1 MATDVVMPQMGESVT
16 EGTIVRWMKKVGDRI
31 DRDEP
36 LLEITTDKVD
46 AEVPS
51 PAAGIVV
58 EIRAQEGETVAVNHV
73 VAVIGSPDAVAQPP
87 AAQPPASKAA
97 PAAAAPAAAAPAAAA
112 PAAAAS
118 APHSPASDD
127 VTRDHT
133 SPLVR
138 KMAREHHVDLSQ
150 VHGTGIS
157 GRVTKYD
164 ILDYLER
171 NGREGQVG
179 RDRQEGREGKAAT
192 GGPHVVVHPGDRVEP
207 MSAMRRKIADHM
219 VLSRRT
225 SAHVHTVFE
234 VNFSPIARI
243 REARQ
248 AEYERSGSKLTYLA
262 FIIKAVAGA
271 LRAAPVLNAS
281 VDGDSIVYH
290 KDVNIGVAVALDRG
304 LIVPVIRN
312 ADTHDL
318 KSISRAIA
326 DLASRARSKALTPD
340 DVSGGTFTITN
351 PGMLGAQFGTPII
364 NQPQVAILAVGAIEK
379 RPAVVDDALAVQTM
393 AYLALG
399 FDHRVIDGA
408 VADGFMAHVKDALEH
423 WNGDENEDQA

>member
-1 MATDVVMPQMGESVT
+1 MATDVVMPQMGESIT

-58 EIRAQEGETVAVNHV
+58 QILAKEGETVAVNHV
-73 VAVIGSPDAVAQPP
+73 LAVIDASDAVAV
-87 AAQPPASKAA
+87 A
-97 PAAAAPAAAAPAAAA
+97 PAQKSPAAAPAPVAPM
-112 PAAAAS
+112 PARPAQ
-118 APHSPASDD
+118 PKPPVSPNEID
-127 VTRDHT
+127 VEGEIARDRT

-138 KMAREHHVDLSQ
+138 KLAKEHHVDISQ
-150 VHGTGIS
+150 IHGTGIA

-164 ILDYLER
+164 VLDYLEETGQAGQP
-171 NGREGQVG
+171 GRAGQAGRAGLVG
-179 RDRQEGREGKAAT
+179 QAGLAR
-192 GGPHVVVHPGDRVEP
+192 PGDRVEP
-207 MSAMRRKIADHM
+207 MSAMRKKIADHM

-234 VNFSPIARI
+234 VNFSAIARF
-243 REARQ
+243 REAKRGDP
-248 AEYERSGSKLTYLA
+248 ASGGAKLTYLA
-262 FIIKAVAGA
+262 FIIAAVARA
-271 LRAAPVLNAS
+271 LRDVPVINAS
-281 VDGDSIVYH
+281 IDGDSIVYH
-290 KDVNIGVAVALDRG
+290 KDINIGVAVALDWG
-304 LIVPVIRN
+304 LIVPVIKH
-312 ADTHDL
+312 ADTRDL
-318 KSISRAIA
+318 GDLGAAIA
-326 DLASRARSKALTPD
+326 DLAGRARTKQLTPE

-379 RPAVVDDALAVQTM
+379 RPAVVNDALAVQTM

-399 FDHRVIDGA
+399 FDHRIVDGA
-408 VADGFMAHVKDALEH
+408 VADGFMSHVKRALEH
-423 WNGDENEDQA
+423 WGPESA